1 MAKLLRSSNVGV
13 VFWLSMVALFLLS
26 GLALLIF
33 KCLPPSAAGSDV
45 ANRIA
50 IVTWAGVLAFCV
62 LLLRTISMADNLLKA
77 LGAMWRPVVLVL
89 AAAWVLFFNDQG
101 RELGVS
107 LMGDDSLWRIGFLFL
122 ALVYWAANNWH
133 TARLGLRAATVSGAL
148 ASPEG
153 DEKWLYW
160 PPRLLGVCAHL
171 FAAINLSLA
180 AWGLPQTAWGQPGDG
195 LRWLAWTAPLAII
208 FATAIVWTVDYL
220 SLSERTE
227 RDPATLAP
235 AKRNCASLARW
246 VQWGAVAG
254 ETVLLGGLAV
264 IASRRAIPGGFV
276 LATIAISVSAIV
288 FLYLI
293 SQLRRRKPVGSN
305 ASAQVR
311 AEDQTRE
318 RREIA
323 FFTVGLFV
331 VAFAVAAAVWVSPTQ
346 VGRFFGSMV
355 ITYFAFGAMLAA
367 VNFFEFA
374 VNFAVEKQVFGV
386 GANPR
391 VVTAYAGAFLLVL
404 ALANAAVRPFHRVR
418 LCEGGDC
425 VAPKVQPGLAFVALP
440 ENRMTVQQAA
450 EAWYEQAQT
459 AHSDHAGEPI
469 PMLIVATAGGGIRA
483 AYWTAT
489 VLEKLQKDLATT
501 DGGLSPYL
509 FAISGV
515 SGGSVGAAAYEAAL
529 AAREEGAVPSLQA
542 TEFLAED
549 FLAPALATWI
559 FVDAPSNILPDFGQ
573 GDRGVALEQGF
584 EHASK
589 GMLAR
594 PFLSFFPDAG
604 AAAKRWRPILLLN
617 GTHEET
623 GKRIIAGHVKIER
636 DVFLDSLDELH
647 VLGKDV
653 RASTAAHNSARF
665 TYVSPAGNLGD
676 KNGSVIDGG
685 YFENYGALSA
695 LELARAAR
703 TALKK
708 KSPGV
713 KLVILMI
720 SSDPGLD
727 KTRTLVR
734 IKETEKGGKCLLS
747 TAERE
752 SPPPAKNASPA
763 PQMKTGDQANY
774 LSLDRVQVQNAYIN
788 ELSAPFQGIA
798 HVREAHGTRAAAEL
812 AVEICTEFDE
822 SSKPSEAA
830 LLAHPSPQTQVGNSL
845 ANAKEASVAISD
857 PATATPHKP
866 YFAHLAMC
874 KDHKEGKSA
883 PVQAP
888 LGWVLSDATREA
900 FPQLLTDCGNDE
912 ELAQL
917 EAALGKRMDG
927 AAGGPTVETAGIP

>member
-1 MAKLLRSSNVGV
+1 MAKLLRSSNV
-13 VFWLSMVALFLLS
+13 FWLSMLALFLLS
-26 GLALLIF
+26 GFALLIF
-33 KCLPPSAAGSDV
+33 KRLPASAEGSGV
-45 ANRIA
+45 ANWSE
-50 IVTWAGVLAFCV
+50 IVTWACV
-62 LLLRTISMADNLLKA
+62 FASCALLLRIISMADNLLRA

-89 AAAWVLFFNDQG
+89 AAAWILFINDQG

-107 LMGDDSLWRIGFLFL
+107 LMGDDRPWRLGFLFL
-122 ALVYWAANNWH
+122 ALIYWAANNWH
-133 TARLGLRAATVSGAL
+133 TARLGLREAITSGTL
-148 ASPEG
+148 EKPKG

-180 AWGLPQTAWGQPGDG
+180 AWVLPETAWGQPSEGM
-195 LRWLAWTAPLAII
+195 RWIAWAAPLAII
-208 FATAIVWTVDYL
+208 FATAIVWAVDYR
-220 SLSERTE
+220 SLSERTD
-227 RDPATLAP
+227 RNLAP
-235 AKRNCASLARW
+235 LALW
-246 VQWGAVAG
+246 VQWSATVG
-254 ETVLLGGLAV
+254 EGLLLGGLAV
-264 IASRRAIPGGFV
+264 VASRRTIPGGFV
-276 LATIAISVSAIV
+276 SATITIAVSAIV
-288 FLYLI
+288 FLSLI
-293 SQLRRRKPVGSN
+293 SWLRRRKPVGPD

-311 AEDQTRE
+311 KKDEERE
-318 RREIA
+318 RNEIA

-331 VAFAVAAAVWVSPTQ
+331 VAVAVAAAVWVSPTQ

-355 ITYFAFGAMLAA
+355 VAYFAFGAMLAA

-374 VNFAVEKQVFGV
+374 VSLAVEKKLFGDKPNTR
-386 GANPR
+386 A
-391 VVTAYAGAFLLVL
+391 VTSYAGAFVLLL
-404 ALANAAVRPFHRVR
+404 AVANAWVRPFHRVR

-425 VAPKVQPGLAFVALP
+425 VAPKIRPDLTFVALP

-459 AHSDHAGEPI
+459 AHNSHPGEPLPI
-469 PMLIVATAGGGIRA
+469 LIVATAGGGIRA

-515 SGGSVGAAAYEAAL
+515 SGGSVGAVAYEAAL
-529 AAREEGAVPSLQA
+529 AAREEGAVPSPQA

-573 GDRGVALEQGF
+573 GDRGVALEQSF

-589 GMLAR
+589 GMLSR
-594 PFLSFFPDAG
+594 PFLSFFPDSG

-703 TALKK
+703 VALKN

-713 KLVILMI
+713 RLVILMI

-752 SPPPAKNASPA
+752 SLPPPSNNASTA
-763 PQMKTGDQANY
+763 PQKNTSDQANY
-774 LSLDRVQVQNAYIN
+774 LSLDRVQVENAYIN

-812 AVEICTEFDE
+812 AVEICTEFD
-822 SSKPSEAA
+822 SEAE
-830 LLAHPSPQTQVGNSL
+830 LPTHPSPQTQVGNSL
-845 ANAKEASVAISD
+845 ANAKETSVAISD

-874 KDHKEGKSA
+874 KDHEQGKPA

-888 LGWVLSDATREA
+888 LGWVLSDATSEA
-900 FPQLLTDCGNDE
+900 FPPLLSDCGNAE

-917 EAALGKRMDG
+917 EAALGKRMNESRG
-927 AAGGPTVETAGIP
+927 R